1 MQTSRH
7 GVEFI
12 ASFEG
17 FVDHPYHHKGDVWT
31 IGYGHT
37 GPGVASMGTITHASG
52 LELLARDV
60 RIAENAVNALHFDLT
75 QSQFDA
81 LVSFVFNCGAGTLDR
96 HALFGRALRSPGMRD
111 VPAAMARYTH
121 DGLGRVL
128 PGLVTRRAAEAAL
141 FRQNGAKG
149 PTLWLTSKELRRCR
163 ELDKLRK
170 LSSRTP
176 AQERRIGMLVSRL
189 TAQRKLIW
197 QKAQAKPAGDGQGW
211 DYRYRRQRYRS
222 LLARTA

>member
-1 MQTSRH
+1 MRTTKH

-17 FVDHPYHHKGDVWT
+17 FADHPYRRKGDVWT

-37 GPGVASMGTITHASG
+37 GPGVASMGAITHARG
-52 LELLARDV
+52 LQLLAGDV
-60 RIAENAVNALHFDLT
+60 RIAENAVNALHLELS
-75 QSQFDA
+75 QNQFDA

-111 VPAAMARYTH
+111 VPDAMARYVH

-128 PGLVTRRAAEAAL
+128 PGLVRRRAAEAAM
-141 FRQNGAKG
+141 FRQNSANVAAA
-149 PTLWLTSKELRRCR
+149 WLTPKELRRCH

-176 AQERRIGMLVSRL
+176 EQERRIAVLVSRL

-197 QKAQAKPAGDGQGW
+197 QRAQPKPEGDGRGW
-211 DYRYRRQRYRS
+211 DHRNRRQRYRS
-222 LLARTA
+222 LLFRTA